1 MSVTDHRRP
10 LGIAA
15 GALFLSLSLAGCSGL
30 GRNAVG
36 TIAYRTEQHHEVQ
49 VSNPLVRGCHRLTS
63 PGAVELTNRTLVDLM
78 MYRTANCTGDHTTY
92 IATTLTDVIAP
103 DSGPWHSYS
112 IVH

>member
-1 MSVTDHRRP
+1 MSVTDHRR

-15 GALFLSLSLAGCSGL
+15 GTVFLSLFLAGCSGL
-30 GRNAVG
+30 GQNARG
-36 TIAYRTEQHHEVQ
+36 TIAYRTEERHEVQ

-78 MYRTANCTGDHTTY
+78 MYRSGDCTGDHTTY
-92 IATTLTDVIAP
+92 IATTLSDVIAP
-103 DSGPWHSYS
+103 GTGPWRSYT